1 MIDDLAPSDIFLD
14 LVQLQMVDGHS
25 LRAEFERDAEHALVV
40 RHALGI
46 QRDQEPREGV
56 QCSQTRI
63 ACGDAILPFGF
74 QMAEEPC
81 DPFRGEIIQF
91 ERFDPSPGVLCRVA
105 QEKEN
110 SIAVTA
116 EGMEAQPT
124 LVRQVF
130 LKEAVQGT
138 GQTGR

>member
-1 MIDDLAPSDIFLD
+1 MIVDLEVCLD
-14 LVQLQMVDGHS
+14 LTKKQIVDGHS
-25 LRAEFERDAEHALVV
+25 LRAAFDWDAEHALVV

-46 QRDQEPREGV
+46 QLDQEAREGV

-81 DPFRGEIIQF
+81 DPFRGEIMQF

-105 QEKEN
+105 REKEN

-116 EGMEAQPT
+116 EGMEAQ
-124 LVRQVF
+124 
-130 LKEAVQGT
+130 
-138 GQTGR
+138 